1 MILERNERKQIMNSH
16 YQVIVL
22 HYPIISSWPS
32 NRWIQ
37 ESRESSTMDEI
48 GKVEEN
54 EIKWWLKLQ
63 ELNKME
69 LWNVSIPMKLRKL
82 DKSKKWKIGF

>member
-1 MILERNERKQIMNSH
+1 MNS
-16 YQVIVL
+16 

-37 ESRESSTMDEI
+37 ERWESSTMDEI

-54 EIKWWLKLQ
+54 ENLNEIK
-63 ELNKME
+63 
-69 LWNVSIPMKLRKL
+69 
-82 DKSKKWKIGF
+82 